1 MGFGIVLCQINF
13 MEKEMKD
20 EYAPYKKLLLSLRE
34 KLVGK
39 VDYMQEEALKK
50 SRQDASGDLSNV
62 PIHMADVG
70 TDNYERDIMIE
81 LIQNGEEGVRSIDTA
96 LEKIEEG
103 AFGICELCA
112 KKINKERLKAVP
124 YEKHCYLCYCRCEW
138 CYYRHCIKV
147 GGFL

>member
-1 MGFGIVLCQINF
+1 
-13 MEKEMKD
+13 MEKGMKA
-20 EYAPYKKLLLSLRE
+20 EEVAQFKKLLLSLRE
-34 KLVGK
+34 RLVGK
-39 VDYMQEEALKK
+39 VDVMQGETLKK

-81 LIQNGEEGVRSIDTA
+81 LIQNGEEGVRNIDTA

-124 YEKHCYLCYCRCEW
+124 YATLCIDCQREEE
-138 CYYRHCIKV
+138 IDNV
-147 GGFL
+147 

>member
-1 MGFGIVLCQINF
+1 M
-13 MEKEMKD
+13 KE
-20 EYAPYKKLLLSLRE
+20 EEVAQFKKLLLSLRE
-34 KLVGK
+34 RLVGK
-39 VDYMQEEALKK
+39 VDFMQGEALKK

-81 LIQNGEEGVRSIDTA
+81 LIQNGEEGVRNIDTA

-103 AFGICELCA
+103 TFGVCELCA

-124 YEKHCYLCYCRCEW
+124 YAKLCIDCQREEE
-138 CYYRHCIKV
+138 IDVLK
-147 GGFL
+147 

>member
-1 MGFGIVLCQINF
+1 
-13 MEKEMKD
+13 MKD

-70 TDNYERDIMIE
+70 TDNYERELMIE
-81 LIQNGEEGVRSIDTA
+81 LIQNGEDGVRNIDDA
-96 LEKIEEG
+96 LERIEEG
-103 AFGICELCA
+103 TFGICEACE

-124 YEKHCYLCYCRCEW
+124 YASLCINCQREEELGN
-138 CYYRHCIKV
+138 I
-147 GGFL
+147 

>member
-1 MGFGIVLCQINF
+1 MDCGIVLCQINF

-39 VDYMQEEALKK
+39 VDYMQEETLKK

-70 TDNYERDIMIE
+70 TDNYERELMIE
-81 LIQNGEEGVRSIDTA
+81 LMQNGEDSVRSIDDA
-96 LEKIEEG
+96 LERIEEG
-103 AFGICELCA
+103 TFGICEACE
-112 KKINKERLKAVP
+112 KKINRERLKAVP
-124 YEKHCYLCYCRCEW
+124 YASLCINCQREEELGN
-138 CYYRHCIKV
+138 I
-147 GGFL
+147 

>member
-1 MGFGIVLCQINF
+1 
-13 MEKEMKD
+13 MKA
-20 EYAPYKKLLLSLRE
+20 EEVAQFKKLLLSLRE
-34 KLVGK
+34 RLVGK
-39 VDYMQEEALKK
+39 VDVMQGETLKK

-81 LIQNGEEGVRSIDTA
+81 LIQNGEEGVRNIDTA

-103 AFGICELCA
+103 TFGVCELCA

-124 YEKHCYLCYCRCEW
+124 YAKLCIDCQREEE
-138 CYYRHCIKV
+138 IDNV
-147 GGFL
+147 

>member
-70 TDNYERDIMIE
+70 TDNYERELMIE
-81 LIQNGEEGVRSIDTA
+81 LIQNGEDSVRNIDDA
-96 LEKIEEG
+96 LERIEEG
-103 AFGICELCA
+103 TFGICEACE
-112 KKINKERLKAVP
+112 KKINRERLKAVP
-124 YEKHCYLCYCRCEW
+124 YASLCISCQREEELGN
-138 CYYRHCIKV
+138 I
-147 GGFL
+147 

>member
-1 MGFGIVLCQINF
+1 
-13 MEKEMKD
+13 MEKEMKA
-20 EYAPYKKLLLSLRE
+20 EEVAQFKKLLLSLRE
-34 KLVGK
+34 RLVGK
-39 VDYMQEEALKK
+39 VDFMQEEALKK

-81 LIQNGEEGVRSIDTA
+81 LIQNGEEGVRNIDTA

-103 AFGICELCA
+103 AFGVCELCA

-124 YEKHCYLCYCRCEW
+124 YAKLCIDCQREEE
-138 CYYRHCIKV
+138 IDTV
-147 GGFL
+147 

>member
-1 MGFGIVLCQINF
+1 
-13 MEKEMKD
+13 MKD

-39 VDYMQEEALKK
+39 VDYMQEETLKK

-70 TDNYERDIMIE
+70 TDNYERELMIE
-81 LIQNGEEGVRSIDTA
+81 LIQNGEDGVRNIDDA
-96 LEKIEEG
+96 LERIEEG
-103 AFGICELCA
+103 TFGICDACE

-124 YEKHCYLCYCRCEW
+124 YASLCINCQREEELGN
-138 CYYRHCIKV
+138 I
-147 GGFL
+147 